1 MKRKEFTGKLSYY
14 ERLNCS
20 CYGNPRYYGAFTN
33 ERGEILVGKTAT
45 NAACAYG
52 FLNYQ
57 NAPRKVTYHIT
68 RNGNIIFDFITVLK
82 EEEIEKSLK

>member
-1 MKRKEFTGKLSYY
+1 MKRKEFIGKLTYY

-20 CYGNPRYYGAFTN
+20 VYGNPRYFGVFRS
-33 ERGEILVGKTAT
+33 ESGETLAGKTAS

-57 NAPRKVTYHIT
+57 NATRKVTYHIT
-68 RNGNIIFDFITVLK
+68 RNGNIIFDFITVL
-82 EEEIEKSLK
+82 EEEIVK

>member
-14 ERLNCS
+14 ESLNCS
-20 CYGNPRYYGAFTN
+20 RYGNPKYYAVFTSEN
-33 ERGEILVGKTAT
+33 GETLAGKTAT
-45 NAACAYG
+45 DAACAYG

-68 RNGNIIFDFITVLK
+68 RNGNVIFDYIKVIDW
-82 EEEIEKSLK
+82 EV

>member
-1 MKRKEFTGKLSYY
+1 MKRKEFIGKLSYC

-20 CYGNPRYYGAFTN
+20 CYGNPRYYGVFTN
-33 ERGEILVGKTAT
+33 ERGETLVGKTAT

-68 RNGNIIFDFITVLK
+68 RNGNIIIDFITVLK
-82 EEEIEKSLK
+82 EEEIEK

>member
-20 CYGNPRYYGAFTN
+20 CYGNPRYYGVFTN
-33 ERGEILVGKTAT
+33 ERGETLVGKTAT

-52 FLNYQ
+52 FFELSKRPAESNVSHYPERQ
-57 NAPRKVTYHIT
+57 YY
-68 RNGNIIFDFITVLK
+68 F
-82 EEEIEKSLK
+82 

>member
-1 MKRKEFTGKLSYY
+1 MKRKEFTGKLSYC

-20 CYGNPRYYGAFTN
+20 CYGNPRYYGVFTS
-33 ERGEILVGKTAT
+33 ESGKRLAGKTAM

-68 RNGNIIFDFITVLK
+68 RNGNIIFDYITVLVG
-82 EEEIEKSLK
+82 EENAK

>member
-1 MKRKEFTGKLSYY
+1 MKRKEFTGKLSDY

-20 CYGNPRYYGAFTN
+20 CYGNPRYYGVFTN
-33 ERGEILVGKTAT
+33 ERGETLVGKTAT

-68 RNGNIIFDFITVLK
+68 QNGNIIFDYITVLVKK
-82 EEEIEKSLK
+82 ESAK

>member
-14 ERLNCS
+14 ERLNLS
-20 CYGNPRYYGAFTN
+20 CYGNPRYYGVFIS
-33 ERGEILVGKTAT
+33 ESGETLVGKTAV

-57 NAPRKVTYHIT
+57 NATRKVTYHIT
-68 RNGNIIFDFITVLK
+68 RNGNIIFDYITIL
-82 EEEIEKSLK
+82 EERGM

>member
-1 MKRKEFTGKLSYY
+1 MKRKEFVGKLSYY
-14 ERLNCS
+14 ERLECS
-20 CYGNPRYYGAFTN
+20 CYGNPRYYGVFAN
-33 ERGEILVGKTAT
+33 ESGETLAGKTAT

-68 RNGNIIFDFITVLK
+68 RNGNIIFDFITVLTK
-82 EEEIEKSLK
+82 RSMLK

>member
-1 MKRKEFTGKLSYY
+1 MKRKEFIGKLTYY

-20 CYGNPRYYGAFTN
+20 IYGNPRYFGVFTS
-33 ERGEILVGKTAT
+33 ESGEMLAGKTAS

-68 RNGNIIFDFITVLK
+68 RNGNIIFDYITVL
-82 EEEIEKSLK
+82 EERGAQK

>member
-1 MKRKEFTGKLSYY
+1 MKRKEFIGKLTHY

-20 CYGNPRYYGAFTN
+20 CYGNPRYFAVFTS
-33 ERGEILVGKTAT
+33 ESGETFVGKTAV

-57 NAPRKVTYHIT
+57 NSPRKVTYHIT
-68 RNGNIIFDFITVLK
+68 RNGNVIFDDITVLNGSRK
-82 EEEIEKSLK
+82 I

>member
-1 MKRKEFTGKLSYY
+1 MGIRVIMGYLQTKEGKTL
-14 ERLNCS
+14 
-20 CYGNPRYYGAFTN
+20 A
-33 ERGEILVGKTAT
+33 GKTAT

-68 RNGNIIFDFITVLK
+68 RNGNIIFDYITVLAEK
-82 EEEIEKSLK
+82 EIAK

>member
-20 CYGNPRYYGAFTN
+20 CYGNPRYYGVFTN
-33 ERGEILVGKTAT
+33 ESGEILVGKTAS

-52 FLNYQ
+52 FLNYR

-68 RNGNIIFDFITVLK
+68 RNGNIIFDFITILK
-82 EEEIEKSLK
+82 EGESRK

>member
-1 MKRKEFTGKLSYY
+1 MKRKEFIGKLSYY
-14 ERLNCS
+14 EKLNCS
-20 CYGNPRYYGAFTN
+20 CYGNPRYYGIFTN
-33 ERGEILVGKTAT
+33 ERGETLVGKTAT
-45 NAACAYG
+45 NAACAYV

-82 EEEIEKSLK
+82 EEEIEK

>member
-1 MKRKEFTGKLSYY
+1 MKRKEFIGKLSYY

-20 CYGNPRYYGAFTN
+20 CYGNPRFFGVFTN
-33 ERGEILVGKTAT
+33 ERGETLAGKTAT

-57 NAPRKVTYHIT
+57 NSPRKVTYHIT
-68 RNGNIIFDFITVLK
+68 GNGNIIFDFITVSG
-82 EEEIEKSLK
+82 EEENAK

>member
-1 MKRKEFTGKLSYY
+1 MKRKEFIGKLSYY

-20 CYGNPRYYGAFTN
+20 GYGNPCYYGVFTN
-33 ERGEILVGKTAT
+33 ESGETFAGKTAA

-68 RNGNIIFDFITVLK
+68 RNGNIIFDSIIVL
-82 EEEIEKSLK
+82 EERGTQK